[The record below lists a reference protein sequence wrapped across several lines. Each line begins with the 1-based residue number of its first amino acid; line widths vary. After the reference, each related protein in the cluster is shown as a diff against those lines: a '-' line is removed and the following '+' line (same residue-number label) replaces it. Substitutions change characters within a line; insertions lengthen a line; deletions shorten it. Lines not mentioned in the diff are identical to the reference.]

1 MWKELPSPHEVTCT
15 YFLIAAKII
24 KDVDIPEP
32 QTGLYTM
39 DFMASSPLPCAEGT
53 LVEEVEEAEGGS
65 RKLGSFLRLW
75 QGAGH

>member
-1 MWKELPSPHEVTCT
+1 
-15 YFLIAAKII
+15 
-24 KDVDIPEP
+24 
-32 QTGLYTM
+32 M

-53 LVEEVEEAEGGS
+53 LVEEAEEAEGGS